1 MLDFIHSHPYS
12 ISLHLFFLSFPYF
25 YLSPS
30 SSSLSGSFFFPSIFK
45 TQNLSQKFLVFFPF
59 LISFAICFLNFI
71 LISYMYKWYLVPSFL
86 LSSSFSSI
94 LSSCLLAVLPTEG
107 PQIYLTRS
115 KNKVGDVVT
124 INCTSSKSKPA
135 ANLKWFIND
144 HLIDPEHVC
153 VLSSHLQSSSSLLP
167 CYFILPSPPLSFFP
181 LRFFLS
187 QRWGGGRM
195 EKTFSSSLTFRFV
208 IHHDWLNFMEFFVFS
223 SFSFFLVMTEGWWLW
238 FDWILR
244 KGFQRIGNIK
254 FSNEVFS
261 EGKTFREWNHEDEMY
276 CYRGSNVSNEQGINR
291 KHWTWSWWERG
302 IWRKWKE
309 KRQGWDS

>member
-1 MLDFIHSHPYS
+1 MVHQRSSHRSRTCLCSFFLP
-12 ISLHLFFLSFPYF
+12 IFNHLLPFPLIFFLHL
-25 YLSPS
+25 
-30 SSSLSGSFFFPSIFK
+30 
-45 TQNLSQKFLVFFPF
+45 
-59 LISFAICFLNFI
+59 
-71 LISYMYKWYLVPSFL
+71 
-86 LSSSFSSI
+86 
-94 LSSCLLAVLPTEG
+94 
-107 PQIYLTRS
+107 
-115 KNKVGDVVT
+115 
-124 INCTSSKSKPA
+124 
-135 ANLKWFIND
+135 
-144 HLIDPEHVC
+144 
-153 VLSSHLQSSSSLLP
+153 
-167 CYFILPSPPLSFFP
+167 LPSPFF
-181 LRFFLS
+181 LRFFPS

-195 EKTFSSSLTFRFV
+195 EKTFSSSLTFPFV

-302 IWRKWKE
+302 I
-309 KRQGWDS
+309 